1 MAVRIIVGL
10 ITLLAIIQGLAG
22 DPIGGGILTLLLVI
36 LGLVY
41 GALGVD
47 AEDATAYLVVTLAAG
62 GAASMNV
69 LDQDILAVVGDRL
82 DAILDQAVIALFAG
96 AVTVLVTRAINRL
109 KG

>member
-1 MAVRIIVGL
+1 MAVRIIVAL

-22 DPIGGGILTLLLVI
+22 DPIGGGILTLALVI

-41 GALGVD
+41 GSLGVD
-47 AEDATAYLVVTLAAG
+47 AEDATAYLVVTLSAG

>member
-1 MAVRIIVGL
+1 MIATGGGALEVAPQSQEEEMAVRIIVGL

-62 GAASMNV
+62 VQPA
-69 LDQDILAVVGDRL
+69 
-82 DAILDQAVIALFAG
+82 
-96 AVTVLVTRAINRL
+96 
-109 KG
+109 

>member
-22 DPIGGGILTLLLVI
+22 DPIGGGILTLALVV

-41 GALGVD
+41 GAVGVD
-47 AEDATAYLVVTLAAG
+47 AEDPTAYLVVTLAAG

-69 LDQDILAVVGDRL
+69 LDQEILQVVGDRL
-82 DAILDQAVIALFAG
+82 DAILDQTVIALFAG
-96 AVTVLVTRAINRL
+96 AVTVLVTRGINRV

>member
-1 MAVRIIVGL
+1 MALRIIIGL
-10 ITLLAIIQGLAG
+10 IVILAIIQGLAG
-22 DPIGGGILTLLLVI
+22 DPIAGGILTLALVV

-41 GALGVD
+41 GAMGVD

-69 LDQDILAVVGDRL
+69 LDQELIQQVGDRL
-82 DAILDQAVIALFAG
+82 DAILDQTVIALFAG
-96 AVTVLVTRAINRL
+96 AVTILVKRAINRL

>member
-41 GALGVD
+41 GGS
-47 AEDATAYLVVTLAAG
+47 G
-62 GAASMNV
+62 GRRR
-69 LDQDILAVVGDRL
+69 GRDRL
-82 DAILDQAVIALFAG
+82 PGRHPCRRGLLQA
-96 AVTVLVTRAINRL
+96 
-109 KG
+109 